1 MRFLFLLLPLSIFV
15 SCKSEAPTSVR
26 VPTSLRY
33 ERFDLPISSF
43 LKDQLS
49 APDEGYIEALVDGE
63 TTEIH
68 HPNGH
73 LSSTAGG
80 LSFDQV
86 LASISISIPDRG
98 ELPPLLISAAA
109 TTKFATIRSVIRSAA
124 AAGIHRILFLVKSDA
139 KETGIIRFEVPTT
152 SEAMPKIE
160 PYFLQI
166 DETGKVFTGS
176 GSSRSRMDEGP
187 EDRDLEKLN
196 SQLELYS
203 AAAKACGCEV
213 APCQIYVHPEA
224 SYQRMIDLLSLVSKW
239 GLKPN
244 FTDMEP
250 EPNPKPRVIPIRK
263 PTAPDLKPKPLGL
276 APKK

>member
-1 MRFLFLLLPLSIFV
+1 MRFLFLLPPLFV
-15 SCKSEAPTSVR
+15 FLSCKGEAPSSVR
-26 VPTSLRY
+26 IPTSLRY

-73 LSSTAGG
+73 LSSTAAGQ
-80 LSFDQV
+80 SFDQV

-98 ELPPLLISAAA
+98 ELPPLLISATAP
-109 TTKFATIRSVIRSAA
+109 TKFATIRSVIRSAVEK
-124 AAGIHRILFLVKSDA
+124 GIYRILFLVKSDA
-139 KETGIIRFEVPTT
+139 KGTGIIPFEVPTT

-160 PYFLQI
+160 PYFIQI

-176 GSSRSRMDEGP
+176 GPSRSRMDDGP

-224 SYQRMIDLLSLVSKW
+224 SYQGMIDLLSLVSKW

-250 EPNPKPRVIPIRK
+250 EPRPKPILPTPRK
-263 PTAPDLKPKPLGL
+263 PTAPFRTQPLPL
-276 APKK
+276 ATPR